1 MPRDKKRRRSHDHHD
16 KLPPHVTI
24 PQMFMPQVLPMQTQP
39 QSQVAM
45 PPQAVQTQNDSD
57 DDASSS
63 SESLATMAAKKKQYK
78 LYAKQLTIGQT
89 YFGELPKK
97 RLQRFA
103 QSIDPEHFDL
113 ICTGESGV
121 LSM

>member
-1 MPRDKKRRRSHDHHD
+1 
-16 KLPPHVTI
+16 
-24 PQMFMPQVLPMQTQP
+24 MFMPQMLPMQ
-39 QSQVAM
+39 SQLPGTPVNM
-45 PPQAVQTQNDSD
+45 PPQVVQQNQTQIVPQHDSD
-57 DDASSS
+57 DDESSS
-63 SESLATMAAKKKQYK
+63 SENLATMAAKKKQEK
-78 LYAKQLTIGQT
+78 LDAKQLTIGHT

-103 QSIDPEHFDL
+103 QSIDPENFDL

>member
-1 MPRDKKRRRSHDHHD
+1 MPRDKKRRRSHGHHD

-39 QSQVAM
+39 QPQGIM
-45 PPQAVQTQNDSD
+45 PPQNLPRHDSD
-57 DDASSS
+57 DDSSS
-63 SESLATMAAKKKQYK
+63 SESLATLAAKKKQEK
-78 LYAKQLTIGQT
+78 LDAKQLTMGST

-103 QSIDPEHFDL
+103 QSIDPEHFDV

-121 LSM
+121 LLSM